1 MKKIILSLSL
11 LVYCSTIIA
20 QDFPIINPENV
31 QIIRDEWGVPH
42 IFGNTDAEAAYGL
55 AWASAEDTFE
65 DMQELLIAGKGMMGK
80 FQGIKGAEADFFV
93 HVIQVDELVDRK
105 MKEMPED
112 FLKYIDGYAQGIN
125 KYAKLYP
132 SKVALKNLFPIDTR
146 DIIKSSV
153 VMMSFITEAGGA
165 LSKIYNGKLDEVKTG
180 LGSNAFAINSKKST
194 DGNTYLCINPHLQMT
209 GSFSFYEAHMASNEG
224 LNISGSLFLGGIS
237 VYMGNNENLGWGMTW
252 NHFDQGDI
260 YKLKMHPK
268 KKLHYEYDGK
278 WEKLEKKKVWLKVKV
293 AKGIVL
299 PVAKKSYWS
308 KLGPVINS
316 SKEKDNFY
324 AFKYPAFYEIT
335 APLQVY
341 RMNKA
346 KNFKEFKSALDIQGL
361 GMFNI
366 VYADKEENIFYL
378 SSGQIPKRKD
388 SLVNLAVIPGH
399 LSENVWQ
406 TIHPLDE
413 LPQNLNPSSGYVFNT
428 NNSPFYSDDTLDL
441 ERKLKSPLYMN
452 LRPGNNNRA
461 QRLIELFKENEKI
474 DFETFQ
480 AMKFDNKYSKESYL
494 YKKLKPIHEANLAE
508 HKDISDILQKIQN
521 WDLEADSNDIS
532 AAMVMVSVDFLFK
545 KKGYGD
551 KQFMNDLKASDE
563 EWFAAVREAK
573 AWFIEHYGTIEVPLG
588 TIFKGK
594 KGEFEVTSPGFPD
607 ALAANYGKRTGGKYI
622 LEYGD
627 TYTHFVKFNKDGV
640 EEMRTSVPFGNSYH
654 PEDKSFFNQSELFR
668 TQTTKKM
675 SLNKSEI
682 IKKAVKNYHP
692 Q

>member
-268 KKLHYEYDGK
+268 KKLLYEYDGK

-378 SSGQIPKRKD
+378 SSG
-388 SLVNLAVIPGH
+388 
-399 LSENVWQ
+399 
-406 TIHPLDE
+406 
-413 LPQNLNPSSGYVFNT
+413 
-428 NNSPFYSDDTLDL
+428 
-441 ERKLKSPLYMN
+441 
-452 LRPGNNNRA
+452 
-461 QRLIELFKENEKI
+461 
-474 DFETFQ
+474 
-480 AMKFDNKYSKESYL
+480 
-494 YKKLKPIHEANLAE
+494 
-508 HKDISDILQKIQN
+508 
-521 WDLEADSNDIS
+521 
-532 AAMVMVSVDFLFK
+532 
-545 KKGYGD
+545 
-551 KQFMNDLKASDE
+551 
-563 EWFAAVREAK
+563 
-573 AWFIEHYGTIEVPLG
+573 
-588 TIFKGK
+588 
-594 KGEFEVTSPGFPD
+594 
-607 ALAANYGKRTGGKYI
+607 
-622 LEYGD
+622 
-627 TYTHFVKFNKDGV
+627 
-640 EEMRTSVPFGNSYH
+640 
-654 PEDKSFFNQSELFR
+654 
-668 TQTTKKM
+668 
-675 SLNKSEI
+675 
-682 IKKAVKNYHP
+682 
-692 Q
+692 